1 MIHVETQKLSLTP
14 KGCGAHGCGIWIVI
28 CHNIVSI
35 IIDKCCKNT
44 NYYYQ
49 SITFQ
54 EKNVIKSILNKK
66 KPIKNLVFDA
76 LSM

>member
-1 MIHVETQKLSLTP
+1 MNLRIRFKIDCLPIASVIHVETQKLSLTP
-14 KGCGAHGCGIWIVI
+14 KGCGAHGCGMWIVI

-54 EKNVIKSILNKK
+54 EKNVIKSI
-66 KPIKNLVFDA
+66 
-76 LSM
+76 